1 MKRFALTAAGIASA
15 AVVATSS
22 ADVTVSFDTGLIT
35 GLTVV
40 GVQGGLSG
48 TLTGMDISVNFYN
61 SASSGV
67 WASDLLVAVSDGT
80 SVAGIEWGGFN
91 ASFGYQDGGSFSWS
105 PAYGNY
111 SASFTGYSVAVNNG
125 SLVVSNGW
133 STSPG
138 GAWSGTITL
147 YGVNIDLDC
156 DGNGLSDPDEIAK
169 NPGLDCDS
177 NGVLDVCQ
185 IANGEYA
192 DTNANGVPDTC
203 ELARGDLNLDG
214 VVNASDIPF
223 FLNAWGASPGSPADF
238 NDDGVVDGQDFAVLL
253 SNWGTTA

>member
-91 ASFGYQDGGSFSWS
+91 ASFGYVDGGSFSWS

-125 SLVVSNGW
+125 SLVVANGW

-147 YGVNIDLDC
+147 YGVDVVPAPGAIALL
-156 DGNGLSDPDEIAK
+156 GLA
-169 NPGLDCDS
+169 GLA
-177 NGVLDVCQ
+177 G
-185 IANGEYA
+185 
-192 DTNANGVPDTC
+192 
-203 ELARGDLNLDG
+203 RRRR
-214 VVNASDIPF
+214 
-223 FLNAWGASPGSPADF
+223 
-238 NDDGVVDGQDFAVLL
+238 
-253 SNWGTTA
+253 